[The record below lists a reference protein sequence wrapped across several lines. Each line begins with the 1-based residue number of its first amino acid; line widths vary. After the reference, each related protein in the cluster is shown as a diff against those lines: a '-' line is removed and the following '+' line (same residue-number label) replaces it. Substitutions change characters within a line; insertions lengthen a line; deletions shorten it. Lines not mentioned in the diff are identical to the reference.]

1 MESVNDSDMGVGV
14 GILGQV
20 LESQYP
26 YSIIGKCMANYRPP
40 LTFKQMW
47 CHNPNADNFVIV
59 NLPGFKSLL
68 TRISYPQ
75 NPAIVWPIL

>member
-1 MESVNDSDMGVGV
+1 MESVNDSVMGVGV

-26 YSIIGKCMANYRPP
+26 YSIIVNCMANYRPP
-40 LTFKQMW
+40 SRLSKCD
-47 CHNPNADNFVIV
+47 CHNPNADNFVIA
-59 NLPGFKSLL
+59 NLPSFKSLL

-75 NPAIVWPIL
+75 NPANV

>member
-1 MESVNDSDMGVGV
+1 MESVNDSVMGVGVGV

-26 YSIIGKCMANYRPP
+26 NSIIVNCMANYRPP
-40 LTFKQMW
+40 SRLSKCD
-47 CHNPNADNFVIV
+47 CHNPNADNFVIA
-59 NLPGFKSLL
+59 NLPSFKSLL

-75 NPAIVWPIL
+75 NPANV

>member
-1 MESVNDSDMGVGV
+1 MGVGV

-26 YSIIGKCMANYRPP
+26 NSIIVNCMANYRPP
-40 LTFKQMW
+40 SRLSKCD
-47 CHNPNADNFVIV
+47 CHNPNADNFVIA
-59 NLPGFKSLL
+59 NLPSFKSLL

-75 NPAIVWPIL
+75 NPAIV